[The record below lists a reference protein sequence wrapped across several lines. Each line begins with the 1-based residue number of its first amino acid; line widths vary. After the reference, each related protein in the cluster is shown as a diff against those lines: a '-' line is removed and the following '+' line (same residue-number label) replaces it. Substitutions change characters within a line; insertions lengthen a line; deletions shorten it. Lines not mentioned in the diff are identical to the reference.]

1 MPCFTILP
9 SDEACSAM
17 ELVSNNAAWVLHMVS
32 WLPTRAADVLRDGEY
47 AFSARADKSGFW
59 AIFRYEIEPE
69 DG

>member
-1 MPCFTILP
+1 
-9 SDEACSAM
+9 M